1 MPTIAYLTMDS
12 LAGFECDD
20 PLTLEPLARLGIEV
34 VLTPWD
40 QPTDWNRFDAV
51 IVRSP
56 WDYQKRFEQFL
67 SVLRQIEAS
76 GTKLWNPYSLME
88 WNLHKSYLLELQQQ
102 GIPIVPTVHGRDLT
116 LARLK
121 ELPGELGSDEIVIKP
136 IVGAGAHRTHRLRFP
151 LTDAQLWEAVSDHA
165 QSEYLAQPFLR
176 SIVDEGEYSLIYF
189 GGELSHAIL
198 KTPKSGDFRSQEE
211 FGSRLV
217 SITPDESLRHHA
229 DRVIAAISPEP
240 LYGRVDLIR
249 HNGGFALME
258 VELVE
263 PALYLSKSPGAAER
277 FANVIARAV
286 ERCQGLP
293 AR

>member
-1 MPTIAYLTMDS
+1 MPTIAYLTMVS
-12 LAGFECDD
+12 LAGYECDD
-20 PLTLEPLARLGIEV
+20 PLTFEPLAQLGIEV

-40 QPTDWNRFDAV
+40 QPTDWSRFDAV

-56 WDYQKRFEQFL
+56 WDYQKRFDEFL
-67 SVLRQIEAS
+67 AVLRQIEAS
-76 GTKLWNPYSLME
+76 GTRLWNPYSLME
-88 WNLHKSYLLELQQQ
+88 WNLHKSYLLELQDR
-102 GIPIVPTVHGRDLT
+102 GIPIVPTIHGRDLT

-121 ELPGELGSDEIVIKP
+121 ELPGLLDADEIVIKP
-136 IVGAGAHRTHRLRFP
+136 IVGAGAHRTHRLKFP
-151 LTDAQLWEAVSDHA
+151 LSDAQLLGAVSDHA
-165 QSEYLAQPFLR
+165 HSEYLAQPFLR

-198 KTPKSGDFRSQEE
+198 KTPKPGDFRSQEE

-217 SITPDESLRHHA
+217 SITPDESLRRHA
-229 DRVIAAISPEP
+229 DRVIAAISPQP

-277 FANVIARAV
+277 FANAIASMLNV
-286 ERCQGLP
+286 G
-293 AR
+293 

>member
-1 MPTIAYLTMDS
+1 MVS
-12 LAGFECDD
+12 LDGYGCDD
-20 PLTLEPLARLGIEV
+20 PLTFEPLAQPGIKV

-40 QPTDWNRFDAV
+40 QPTDWSRFDAV

-56 WDYQKRFEQFL
+56 WDYQKRFDEFL
-67 SVLRQIEAS
+67 AVLRQIEAS

-88 WNLHKSYLLELQQQ
+88 WNLHKSYLLELQGR
-102 GIPIVPTVHGRDLT
+102 GIPIVPTIHGRDLT
-116 LARLK
+116 VARLK
-121 ELPGELGSDEIVIKP
+121 DLPGLLDADEIVIKP
-136 IVGAGAHRTHRLRFP
+136 IVVAGAHRTHRLKFP
-151 LTDAQLWEAVSDHA
+151 LSDAQLLNAVSDHA
-165 QSEYLAQPFLR
+165 HSEYLAQPFLR

-198 KTPKSGDFRSQEE
+198 KTPKPGDFRSQEE

-217 SITPDESLRHHA
+217 SITPDESLRRHA
-229 DRVIAAISPEP
+229 DRVIAAITPQP

-249 HNGGFALME
+249 HHGGFALME

-277 FANVIARAV
+277 FANVIAR
-286 ERCQGLP
+286 ELR
-293 AR
+293 